1 MAARRLK
8 FLQTVTNE
16 YREKCPE
23 LSRFMMMKYFER
35 VNGPD
40 DEKISERSPSL
51 NACEHCGTILTH
63 SNCTFRI
70 KPKQKRKKRK
80 KNCLKND
87 RIFDIIPKSHNFLQ
101 ICCHY
106 CGWKTR
112 QAGTS
117 RKSSR
122 NNNGTLTDLDDIQTL
137 LSSGNVSVSNYST
150 PELSRTKKQSGSRSH
165 RPSGNR
171 KKTKSRLK
179 ELLAKEKLETDE
191 KTSSPSLINFLAT
204 I

>member
-1 MAARRLK
+1 MAARRLR

-16 YREKCPE
+16 YRDKCPE

-40 DEKISERSPSL
+40 AEKFSERSQCL

-80 KNCLKND
+80 KKCLTKD
-87 RIFDIIPKSHNFLQ
+87 RTFDVIPKSYNFLQ
-101 ICCHY
+101 IRCHY

-112 QAGTS
+112 EVGTT

-122 NNNGTLTDLDDIQTL
+122 NNNESLTDLDDIQTPRF
-137 LSSGNVSVSNYST
+137 SGNVSVRNYST

-165 RPSGNR
+165 TASGNR

-179 ELLAKEKLETDE
+179 ELLAKEKLETDQ